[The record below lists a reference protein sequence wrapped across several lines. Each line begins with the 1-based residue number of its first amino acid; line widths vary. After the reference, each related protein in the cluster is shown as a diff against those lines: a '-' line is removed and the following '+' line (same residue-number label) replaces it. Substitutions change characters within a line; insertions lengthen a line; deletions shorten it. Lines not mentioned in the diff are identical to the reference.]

1 MVTTSLLMAI
11 GLVLH
16 QIVPPIVGGMK
27 PDFLLSMLFVALYI
41 ENSPKNAVIAGLL
54 AGIFSALTTG
64 FPGGQVANMADKM
77 VTAFAVYFMIK
88 AMNKLNNNIKV
99 PITAAVGT
107 IISGTVFLGTA
118 LLVIGSLPVAFPV
131 LFTTIVLPAAAINT
145 FTTYICYNVVFS
157 ARNAVRRA

>member
-1 MVTTSLLMAI
+1 
-11 GLVLH
+11 
-16 QIVPPIVGGMK
+16 
-27 PDFLLSMLFVALYI
+27 
-41 ENSPKNAVIAGLL
+41 
-54 AGIFSALTTG
+54 
-64 FPGGQVANMADKM
+64 
-77 VTAFAVYFMIK
+77 
-88 AMNKLNNNIKV
+88 MNKLNNNIKV

-131 LFTTIVLPAAAINT
+131 LFITIVLPAAAINT